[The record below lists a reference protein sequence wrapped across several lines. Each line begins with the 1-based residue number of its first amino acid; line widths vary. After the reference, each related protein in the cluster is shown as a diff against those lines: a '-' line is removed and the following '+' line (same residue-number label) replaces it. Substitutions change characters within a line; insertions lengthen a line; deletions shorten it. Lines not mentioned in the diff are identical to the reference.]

1 MPPTEP
7 PCNACNAHE
16 HLEEKFM
23 DMKSRNYQEHEH
35 IKIALTKVQTSS
47 DWIVII
53 GSSLVAGIVGIFGML
68 WYLHTEENKVEDAV
82 IEMKTDIKYIGIKI
96 QDSIDE
102 HDEIRKHVYL
112 EIDKLKEKR

>member
-1 MPPTEP
+1 MPPSEP
-7 PCNACNAHE
+7 CIKCVSHE
-16 HLEEKFM
+16 HLEDKFM

-35 IKIALTKVQTSS
+35 IKIKLAEVKTSS

-53 GSSLVAGIVGIFGML
+53 GSSLVAGIVAIFAML
-68 WYLHTEENKVEDAV
+68 WFLHTEENKVEDAV

-102 HDEIRKHVYL
+102 HDEIRKHVYA
-112 EIDKLKEKR
+112 EIDKLKEK